1 MEELIESDL
10 VKSTSGCAKMRLA
23 ATKTKS
29 LSMKMKIILTAIV
42 LAIIGYFL
50 IDGWVTI
57 FEENYVA
64 RWQNIT
70 GLILFVPLPILLFWN
85 YRAAVLG
92 TGIYLL
98 LGLCSALS
106 LTAEISTGSVTIA
119 GLTISGFNWLS
130 LGLLVLYFI
139 LHTTILIDM
148 QLDYKENKTELR
160 KP

>member
-1 MEELIESDL
+1 
-10 VKSTSGCAKMRLA
+10 
-23 ATKTKS
+23 
-29 LSMKMKIILTAIV
+29 MKMKIILTAIV

-57 FEENYVA
+57 LEENYVA
-64 RWQNIT
+64 KWQNFT
-70 GLILFVPLPILLFWN
+70 GLIFFVPLPILLFWN
-85 YRAAVLG
+85 HRAAVLG

-98 LGLCSALS
+98 LGLCRALS

-139 LHTTILIDM
+139 LHITILIDM
-148 QLDYKENKTELR
+148 QLDYKESKTKLR